1 MIKYTELK
9 TCQRHNLRDII
20 PLQKPFT
27 VLIEPSN
34 YCNFRCV
41 SCFQSLCAEN
51 YITQHR
57 SMMSLNLCRKILE
70 QIKAWEGPRL
80 KVLKLSL
87 YGEPFTNP
95 EFCEILRLSREADV
109 AERIETTTNAS
120 LITPE
125 IAARLVENEIDYIRV
140 SIYGGNQAR
149 YRAVTGVESA
159 NIDEIFQNL
168 QQIQLYKKQKNKERP
183 FVSVK
188 MLDTFGPENEEFIQR
203 FTPVADEIYIDVP
216 HNWVATKEK
225 SFIDSLYQTP
235 EQQKRLSINQ
245 KALYRERKSCPMAF
259 TTLAI
264 RADGAVSPCCVDW
277 VGHTNLG
284 SVESQTLPE
293 IWNGAAMYQFR
304 RMQLEGRNKENESC
318 RHCELFKSAY
328 YTLDDIDGVSVERLG
343 ECDVPRAL

>member
-9 TCQRHNLRDII
+9 SHQRQNLRDII
-20 PLQKPFT
+20 PLKKPFT

-41 SCFQSLCAEN
+41 SCFQSLASEN

-57 SMMSLNLCRKILE
+57 SLMNLELYRKIIE
-70 QIKAWEGPRL
+70 QLKAWEGPRL

-95 EFCEILRLSREADV
+95 YFCELVHLAKEANI

-125 IAARLVENEIDYIRV
+125 IAERLVKDEIDYIRV
-140 SIYGGNQAR
+140 SIYGGNQER
-149 YRAVTGVESA
+149 YREVTGIEQA
-159 NIDEIFQNL
+159 DIDEIFRNL
-168 QQIQLYKKQKNKERP
+168 ERIQHYKQQQNKERP

-188 MLDTFGPENEEFIQR
+188 MLDTFGPENDEFIQR

-216 HNWVATKEK
+216 HNWVASEEK
-225 SFIDSLYQTP
+225 SFIDSLYQTA
-235 EQQKRLSINQ
+235 EQQKQLATKQ
-245 KALYRERKSCPMAF
+245 KNLYRDRKSCPMAF

-264 RADGAVSPCCVDW
+264 RSDGMVSPCCVDW

-284 SVESQTLPE
+284 SLEHQTLPE
-293 IWNGAAMYQFR
+293 IWDSPAMYQFR
-304 RMQLEGRNKENESC
+304 KMQLEGRNQENESC
-318 RHCELFKSAY
+318 RNCELFKSGY
-328 YTLDDIDGVSVERLG
+328 YTLDDIDGVPVEQLG
-343 ECDVPRAL
+343 GV